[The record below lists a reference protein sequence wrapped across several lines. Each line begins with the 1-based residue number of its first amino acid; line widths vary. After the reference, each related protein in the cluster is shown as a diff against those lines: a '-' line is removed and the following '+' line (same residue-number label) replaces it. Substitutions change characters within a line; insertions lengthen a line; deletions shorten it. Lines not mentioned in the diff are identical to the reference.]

1 MSIVSIETALHHLR
15 ADADDTIDVQHK
27 LDAAQEIAEQFMGR
41 RVYASNSELDAAI
54 DANAI
59 EMDAL
64 VSLRVGALSGDISS
78 HVVQS
83 KLERIESQLYEK
95 LMIARGIATNKA
107 IEVAILLILGT
118 LYENREDVVIGA
130 SVTQL
135 PQAAEHRLQPYRW
148 IGL

>member
-15 ADADDTIDVQHK
+15 ADADDTVDVQHK

-54 DANAI
+54 DTNAI

-118 LYENREDVVIGA
+118 LYENREDVVIGV

-148 IGL
+148 MGL

>member
-15 ADADDTIDVQHK
+15 ADADDTVDVQHK

-41 RVYASNSELDAAI
+41 RVYASDSELDAAI

-95 LMIARGIATNKA
+95 LMIVRGIATNKA
-107 IEVAILLILGT
+107 IEIAILLILGT
-118 LYENREDVVIGA
+118 LYEHREDVVIGT
-130 SVTQL
+130 SIVQL
-135 PQAAEHRLQPYRW
+135 PQGAEHRLQPYR
-148 IGL
+148 IMGI